1 VTRLTLSNVSHSYG
15 PRTIVRNCSLEIGSG
30 EVLGITGDNGSGK
43 STLVRIMAGI
53 LRPTSGESALIVNEV
68 AVPIVARPNAAGF
81 LAPYLAVY
89 EEFTPRE
96 LLTIVRDLRGD
107 TQHTLVNDTL
117 DRIGLRERSD
127 DVIHSLSSG
136 WRQRVLLALAVDHEP
151 PLLILDEPSVT
162 LDEGG
167 RRILRAEIDAARSR
181 GAVVILATNDHR
193 DHEACTSIVDISR
206 WH

>member
-1 VTRLTLSNVSHSYG
+1 MTHLSLTDIGHAYG
-15 PRTIVRNCSLEIGSG
+15 MRTILRDCSLEITSG

-43 STLVRIMAGI
+43 STLVRIMAGV
-53 LRPTSGESALIVNEV
+53 LRPTSGSITLKVHENIV
-68 AVPIVARPNAAGF
+68 PDVARPNSTGF
-81 LAPYLAVY
+81 LAPYLSVY

-96 LLTIVRDLRGD
+96 LLSIVRDLRG
-107 TQHTLVNDTL
+107 TSPATTPHDTL
-117 DRIGLRERSD
+117 ERIGLTERAD
-127 DVIHSLSSG
+127 DAIHSLSSG

-167 RRILRAEIDAARSR
+167 RRILRSEIDAARSR